1 MQPFSLALTLYVDA
15 ITFQFSRSDPGKA
28 IFGKGVAWRHTSSHL
43 DGGGFTGKYYPLIY
57 TRSRLWML
65 LIALCFCLVG
75 LVLPASHHAP
85 DEPPL
90 IDRKAS
96 WCMNGQITRTTG
108 ECICSSHRGYFCRD
122 SLGDERQGKTC
133 DAGYGISFFHF
144 TCKTCACINR
154 VKMDELPQA
163 NEWRER
169 KQALKMANRKQQRQQ
184 VPIV

>member
-15 ITFQFSRSDPGKA
+15 ITSQFSRSDPGKA
-28 IFGKGVAWRHTSSHL
+28 IFGRAWRHNKALHL
-43 DGGGFTGKYYPLIY
+43 DGGGFTGKYNYPLVY

-65 LIALCFCLVG
+65 LIALCFCLQVG
-75 LVLPASHHAP
+75 LVISAHAP
-85 DEPPL
+85 DKAPL
-90 IDRKAS
+90 IDREAS
-96 WCMNGQITRTTG
+96 WCANGQITRTTG

-122 SLGDERQGKTC
+122 SLLGDERQGKTC